1 MIHWLKTLLT
11 TQKKSAKIV
20 KRWVVRPNTDQTVD
34 ELYDYITQKE
44 QKTEKTTINRRIPE
58 NPDKSAEG
66 RPCKGK

>member
-1 MIHWLKTLLT
+1 MIQWLKNLLT
-11 TQKKSAKIV
+11 APKKSAKIV
-20 KRWVVRPNTDQTVD
+20 KRWVIRPNTDQTVD

-58 NPDKSAEG
+58 NQNTSTEG